1 MVGVVWELV
10 SLLGWGGLEVSE
22 FGGLGIGAVKGRASF
37 TLCFFSKSIVWS

>member
-1 MVGVVWELV
+1 MVWVFA
-10 SLLGWGGLEVSE
+10 SLGGSGDLGVSE